1 MKTFVNARVL
11 LPDGVIRQGY
21 LTEEGGIIQKVGSMA
36 ECQNP
41 QGEIIDCKG
50 MYLSPGF
57 VDLHSHGGGGHDYM
71 DGGLEDITGAA
82 KMHLSHGA
90 TSLMPTTLTSSD
102 DELFGVMDVF
112 KEAQKMTV
120 DMPHLL
126 GLHLE
131 GPYFAPAE
139 KGAQDARY
147 ISSPKPE
154 HYRKIVEYAD
164 GAILRWSLAPELPG
178 ALEMADWLTQK
189 GILVSAA
196 HTTATL
202 DEMKEGFRHG
212 VRLLTHFYSAMST
225 IVRKNGF
232 RVLGAVESGY
242 LLDDMYVEIIADGMH
257 LPPDLLKLIL
267 KCKDHDKIILCTDSM
282 RAAGLPDGPSILGS
296 RSGGQ
301 EVISEGGIALM
312 PDRSCF
318 AGSVATTDRLV
329 RVMVYEAGL
338 PVWEAVKMMT
348 LNPAKLV
355 GFGDT
360 KGSLEAGKDADLVL
374 FDDMIA
380 IQSVYVKGNQIIH

>member
-11 LPDGVIRQGY
+11 LPDGVIGHGY
-21 LTEEGGIIQKVGSMA
+21 LTEENGVIREVGAMV
-36 ECQNP
+36 EGQNP
-41 QGEIIDCKG
+41 KGEIIDCQGK
-50 MYLSPGF
+50 YLSPGF
-57 VDLHSHGGGGHDYM
+57 VDLHSHGGGGYDYM
-71 DGGLEDITGAA
+71 DGDLEDITGAA
-82 KMHLSHGA
+82 RMHLSHGA
-90 TSLMPTTLTSSD
+90 TSLLPTTLTSSD
-102 DELFGVMDVF
+102 EELFRVIDVF
-112 KEAQKMTV
+112 KEAQKIT
-120 DMPHLL
+120 DNMPHLL

-131 GPYFAPAE
+131 GPYFSTAE
-139 KGAQDARY
+139 KGAQDPRY
-147 ISSPKPE
+147 ISSPKSE
-154 HYRKIVEYAD
+154 HYQKIVEYAD
-164 GAILRWSLAPELPG
+164 GAIRRWSIAPELPG
-178 ALEMADWLTQK
+178 AVEMAQWLTER

-196 HTTATL
+196 HTSATL
-202 DEMKEGFRHG
+202 DEMKVAFRHG

-225 IVRKNGF
+225 IVRKNGV

-242 LLDDMYVEIIADGMH
+242 LLDDMYIEIIADGMH

-296 RSGGQ
+296 RKGGQ

-338 PVWEAVKMMT
+338 PVWKAVRMMSLT
-348 LNPAKLV
+348 PAKLV
-355 GFGDT
+355 GVGDT

-374 FDDMIA
+374 FDDRITVH
-380 IQSVYVKGNQIIH
+380 SVYVKGNKIH